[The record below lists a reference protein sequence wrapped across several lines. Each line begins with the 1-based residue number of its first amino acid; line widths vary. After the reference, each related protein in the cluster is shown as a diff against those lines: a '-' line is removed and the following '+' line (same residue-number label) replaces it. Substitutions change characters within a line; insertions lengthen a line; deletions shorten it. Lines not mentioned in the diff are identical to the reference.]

1 MTDPCRR
8 GRCRDGEHAH
18 QQRIFISR
26 TSMLTRAEWWRTYM
40 FMHTAEMA
48 EKGCQ
53 RRIEENTEKHRAR
66 DEKFILVRAVWR
78 NRTFEF
84 LHFAP
89 AERHRSKSILR
100 LIWSVGI
107 VFATGRLVVSLG
119 FTCLWHPMRTYIH
132 IFRHSHNNTP
142 RCSTTGYLP
151 LIMTSRCTST
161 RVVFLNIIAAGFHP
175 T

>member
-1 MTDPCRR
+1 MPKRSMSRWWTRPSAAYIYFENIDVDPRGVMTHVYVYAY
-8 GRCRDGEHAH
+8 GRNGREGV
-18 QQRIFISR
+18 
-26 TSMLTRAEWWRTYM
+26 
-40 FMHTAEMA
+40 
-48 EKGCQ
+48 Q
-53 RRIEENTEKHRAR
+53 RRIENTEKHRAR

-161 RVVFLNIIAAGFHP
+161 RVVFLNIIAAGCRP